1 IGDIAIGVVAAIRE
15 VVEQI
20 VRQRAAQ
27 RTLSDEAAE
36 VVELDSK
43 FSFRIG
49 RGLACH
55 EIDGPGLGISAE
67 QRALRTTQDFEAIQI
82 QEIEV
87 EADMWLVGAVNE
99 YADGRV
105 QRRSGADATNRQIG
119 EIFRRCKIS
128 LTEIETRG
136 NREHVGNVCRS
147 LSIQFFPAYGG
158 APLSPNPPAFLA
170 APGGRPNPLPP
181 PPWIP

>member
-1 IGDIAIGVVAAIRE
+1 IGDIAIGVVAANRE
-15 VVEQI
+15 VAEQI

-82 QEIEV
+82 QEIEA
-87 EADMWLVGAVNE
+87 EAAKCVAGPPTN
-99 YADGRV
+99 YAHG
-105 QRRSGADATNRQIG
+105 
-119 EIFRRCKIS
+119 S
-128 LTEIETRG
+128 L
-136 NREHVGNVCRS
+136 
-147 LSIQFFPAYGG
+147 
-158 APLSPNPPAFLA
+158 
-170 APGGRPNPLPP
+170 
-181 PPWIP
+181 